1 MELILIRHTKPL
13 IDKGICYGQTDL
25 ELDKDY
31 PTEFSQVLTEVGSHQ
46 LVYSS
51 PLIRCGQLAEFIGS
65 EVIYD
70 DRIKEINFGDWE
82 MQKWTEI
89 SPEQI
94 NPWYEDY
101 VNVRP
106 TNGESLLEMHLRVKS
121 FLAEIRQLDRK
132 RIICVTHAGVMR
144 VMNAILSDIELKD
157 MFELKIGYGQV
168 IRLKMF

>member
-1 MELILIRHTKPL
+1 MELILVRHTKPL
-13 IDKGICYGQTDL
+13 IEKGICYGQTDL
-25 ELDKDY
+25 ELAESY
-31 PTEFSQVLTEVGSHQ
+31 PAEFTDVKEEVGSHSI
-46 LVYSS
+46 VYSS

-89 SPEQI
+89 PPEQI

-106 TNGESLLEMHLRVKS
+106 TNGESLFEMHLRVKN
-121 FLAEIRQLDRK
+121 FLDEIGQFDQE

-144 VMNAILSDIELKD
+144 VMNAILSRIELKD
-157 MFELKIGYGQV
+157 MFQLKVEYGQV
-168 IRLKMF
+168 IRLEMS